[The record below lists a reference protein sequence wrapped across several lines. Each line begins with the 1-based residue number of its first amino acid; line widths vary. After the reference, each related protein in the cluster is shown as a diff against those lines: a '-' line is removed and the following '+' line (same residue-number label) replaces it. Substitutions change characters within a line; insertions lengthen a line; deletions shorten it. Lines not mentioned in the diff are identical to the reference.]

1 LATIGLIT
9 RNTPKGKTAMA
20 TIEYNI
26 DTLDPALAAIAAAL
40 GDMSPVMADIGEL
53 LLVSAQDRMRDGE
66 QPDGAPFAPRSQTT
80 LDRYAKLDLTF
91 GAPLNVSGDMRNTLF
106 YDADKDSVEYGSN
119 AIQAAVMQFG
129 AAKGAFGKASNGAS
143 IPWGTI
149 PARPFIGLS
158 DDDQDN
164 IVAELSEWLEE
175 AANSRD

>member
-1 LATIGLIT
+1 MAAIVY
-9 RNTPKGKTAMA
+9 NT
-20 TIEYNI
+20 
-26 DTLDPALAAIAAAL
+26 DTLDPALAAVAAAIK
-40 GDMSPVMADIGEL
+40 DMSPVMEAIGEL

-66 QPDGAPFAPRSQTT
+66 QPDGSPFAPRSQTT
-80 LDRYAKLDLTF
+80 LDRYAKLGLTF

-106 YDADKDSVEYGSN
+106 YDAAPDSVEYGSN

-143 IPWGTI
+143 IPWGQI

-158 DDDQDN
+158 DDDQTN